1 MTIETAITATGR
13 CLASR
18 TLPNSHFYGEL
29 GLDPNEEWIRSRTGI
44 VERRVVDR
52 EAGETTSTLCTEAA
66 RRCLAQ
72 AGLAPTDIDGIIV
85 ATSTGDL
92 VFPPTACLVQHQLG
106 ATNAWAWDC
115 AAACSGYVFA
125 LAQADGLIKA
135 GRGRRVLVL
144 GADTMSAILDYTD
157 RDSCIIFGDGAGCTL
172 LEAVEAPRG
181 GRVVDV
187 VMHADGSGMPLL
199 YQPAGGSA
207 KPPSHETIDARE
219 HYLKQDGRRVFKHA
233 VTRITEVITELLE
246 RQGLTADDVA
256 LVVPHQANIRI
267 IEACWKRLGMPEEK
281 VMVTVDRWANTTA
294 GTIPTTLDLALEQ
307 GRIHPGD
314 VVVLATFGA
323 GFTWGSALLQY

>member
-18 TLPNSHFYGEL
+18 TRPNSYFYEEL
-29 GLDPNEEWIRSRTGI
+29 GLDTNEAWIRSRTGI

-52 EAGETTSTLCTEAA
+52 EAGETTSTMCTEAA

-72 AGLAPTDIDGIIV
+72 AGLGPLDVDGILV

-106 ATNAWAWDC
+106 ATKAWAWDC

-135 GRGRRVLVL
+135 GRARRILVL

-157 RDSCIIFGDGAGCTL
+157 RNSAIIFGDGAGCTL
-172 LEAVEAPRG
+172 LERVEEPRG
-181 GRVVDV
+181 GRIVDV
-187 VMHADGSGMPLL
+187 VMHADGSGMPML

-207 KPPSHETIDARE
+207 KPPTHDTIDARE
-219 HYLKQDGRRVFKHA
+219 HFLRQDGRRVFKHA
-233 VTRITEVITELLE
+233 VTRITEVISELLE
-246 RQGLTADDVA
+246 RQGLGVDDVD

-267 IEACWKRLGMPEEK
+267 IEACWKRLGIPEEK
-281 VMVTVDRWANTTA
+281 VMVSVERWANTTA
-294 GTIPTTLDLALEQ
+294 GTIPTTLDLAHEQ
-307 GRIHPGD
+307 GRIADGD
-314 VVVLATFGA
+314 TVVLATFGA
-323 GFTWGSALLQY
+323 GFTWASVLLQY

>member
-18 TLPNSHFYGEL
+18 TRPNSYFYEEL
-29 GLDPNEEWIRSRTGI
+29 GLDTNEAWIRSRTGI

-52 EAGETTSTLCTEAA
+52 EAGETTSTMCTEAA

-72 AGLAPTDIDGIIV
+72 AGLGPLDVDGILV

-106 ATNAWAWDC
+106 ATKAWAWDC

-135 GRGRRVLVL
+135 GRARRILVL

-157 RDSCIIFGDGAGCTL
+157 RNSAIIFGDGAGCTL
-172 LEAVEAPRG
+172 LERVEEPRG
-181 GRVVDV
+181 GRIVDL
-187 VMHADGSGMPLL
+187 VMHSDGSGTPML

-207 KPPSHETIDARE
+207 KPPTHESIDARE

-233 VTRITEVITELLE
+233 VTRITEVIRELLE
-246 RQGLTADDVA
+246 RQGLDVGDVD

-267 IEACWKRLGMPEEK
+267 IEACWKRLGIPEER
-281 VMVTVDRWANTTA
+281 VMVSVGRWANTTA
-294 GTIPTTLDLALEQ
+294 GTIPTTLDLAMEQ
-307 GRIHPGD
+307 GRISPGD
-314 VVVLATFGA
+314 TVVLATFGA
-323 GFTWGSALLQY
+323 GFTWGSVLLQY

>member
-18 TLPNSHFYGEL
+18 TVPNSYFYDEL
-29 GLDPNEEWIRSRTGI
+29 GLETTEEWIQSRTGI

-52 EAGETTSTLCTEAA
+52 EAGETTSTMSTEAA
-66 RRCLAQ
+66 RRCLDAAQ
-72 AGLAPTDIDGIIV
+72 LKPEDIDGILV

-92 VFPPTACLVQHQLG
+92 IFPPTACLVQHQLG
-106 ATNAWAWDC
+106 AKNAWAWDC
-115 AAACSGYVFA
+115 GAACSGYVFA

-135 GRGRRVLVL
+135 GRARRVLVI

-157 RDSCIIFGDGAGCTL
+157 RNSAIIFGDGAGCTL
-172 LEAVEAPRG
+172 LEAVETPRG
-181 GRVVDV
+181 GRLVDLC
-187 VMHADGSGMPLL
+187 MHADGSGMPML

-207 KPPSHETIDARE
+207 KPPTHETIDARE

-233 VTRITEVITELLE
+233 VTRITEVIRELLDK
-246 RQGLTADDVA
+246 QGLSVDDVD

-267 IEACWKRLGMPEEK
+267 IEACWKRLGIPKER
-281 VMVTVDRWANTTA
+281 VMVSVERWANTTA
-294 GTIPTTLDLALEQ
+294 GTIPTTLDLAVEQ
-307 GRIHPGD
+307 GRISEGST
-314 VVVLATFGA
+314 VVLATFGA